1 MEFLLSLKKSNG
13 QNATTIRTCRKW
25 IRPKSR
31 PHESGNFLNLTF
43 SNTNRPSHGFFFP
56 TFDMDKLGTNRQH
69 HWKERINISKIAK
82 FQSDLLK
89 INEDITPPRSRN
101 FTDVG
106 MVGSTNLPHHHTTIQ
121 TSVNFRKIAELYFR
135 ALKTYHFQIWQFY

>member
-43 SNTNRPSHGFFFP
+43 SNTNRPSHGFFSNFWHGQVR
-56 TFDMDKLGTNRQH
+56 DKH